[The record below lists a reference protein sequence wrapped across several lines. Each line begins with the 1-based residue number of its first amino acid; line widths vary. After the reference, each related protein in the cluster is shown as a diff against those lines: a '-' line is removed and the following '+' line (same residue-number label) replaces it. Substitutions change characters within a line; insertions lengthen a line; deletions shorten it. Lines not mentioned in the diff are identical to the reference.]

1 MTYSQRLSG
10 AASLS
15 EIMHLEH
22 QIKQVKEKQAA
33 ADESLKQYKQQWAEY
48 ATKLQKGE
56 LPLEAAERQAFQVK
70 LEAAQTLVNTL
81 TAQLDELEMALEELG
96 D

>member
-22 QIKQVKEKQAA
+22 QITQVKEKQAT
-33 ADESLKQYKQQWAEY
+33 ADESLKQYKQQWTEY
-48 ATKLQKGE
+48 TSKLHKGE
-56 LPLEAAERQAFQVK
+56 LFLEPAERQAIQVK

-81 TAQLDELEMALEELG
+81 TAQLNELELALEQLG